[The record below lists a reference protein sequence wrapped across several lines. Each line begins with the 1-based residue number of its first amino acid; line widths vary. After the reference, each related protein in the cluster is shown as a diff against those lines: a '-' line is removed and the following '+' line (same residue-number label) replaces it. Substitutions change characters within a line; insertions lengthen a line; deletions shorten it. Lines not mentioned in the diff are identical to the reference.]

1 MIDRTKYL
9 QMCRDCAMLSV
20 RNNVPENLRVVYMG
34 VDYWPVSYTLAFAGN
49 GATIH
54 IATIHDM
61 TANCVHDVLLKDIE
75 MKVGDADGRN

>member
-20 RNNVPENLRVVYMG
+20 RNNVSENLRVVYG
-34 VDYWPVSYTLAFAGN
+34 GIEYYPVSYTLAFAGN

-75 MKVGDADGRN
+75 TKVGEADGRN

>member
-20 RNNVPENLRVVYMG
+20 RNNVPDNLRVVYG
-34 VDYWPVSYTLAFAGN
+34 GIEYYPVSYTLAFDGS
-49 GATIH
+49 GATRH

-61 TANCVHDVLLKDIE
+61 TANCVHDVLLKDLE
-75 MKVGDADGRN
+75 EKHG